1 MPIRIQIDQNKVG
14 AKVMGAWKES
24 LLPLS
29 AQIMQDCNQY
39 VKVDSHAMELSS
51 GTASDLHNG
60 KIIWDTP
67 YAKRQYWAIQ
77 TSLTPGRTWKWC
89 ETAKRK
95 HKADWQKLAE
105 RLLRSKL

>member
-1 MPIRIQIDQNKVG
+1 MSVKIQIDRNKVC

-29 AQIMQDCNQY
+29 AQILQDCNKY
-39 VKVDSHAMELSS
+39 VKVDQHTMESS
-51 GTASDLHNG
+51 SYAVSDLHNG
-60 KIIWDTP
+60 KLVWDTP
-67 YAKRQYWAIQ
+67 YAKRQYWEIRRAIV
-77 TSLTPGRTWKWC
+77 PGRTWKWC